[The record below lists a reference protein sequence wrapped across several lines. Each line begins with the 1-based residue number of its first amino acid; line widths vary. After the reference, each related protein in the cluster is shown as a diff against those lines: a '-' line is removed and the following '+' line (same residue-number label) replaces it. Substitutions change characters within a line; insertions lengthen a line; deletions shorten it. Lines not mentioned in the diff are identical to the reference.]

1 MQNEGDFS
9 IFDVYSRD
17 DRVLD
22 IKDRKSLVT
31 AMMLLS
37 LIITDQKRLISSRIQ
52 FYELVKDRNNFMHG
66 KDIYILFLI
75 LKISSIDLS
84 RKFM

>member
-1 MQNEGDFS
+1 MQNEGDFT

-22 IKDRKSLVT
+22 IKDKKSLVT

-52 FYELVKDRNNFMHG
+52 FYELVKD
-66 KDIYILFLI
+66 
-75 LKISSIDLS
+75 
-84 RKFM
+84 